1 MHIKKLIITACLLS
15 MSLTGFSAAA
25 SVSILDHPTVAVP
38 EFKNTGLISAE
49 WENERDA
56 LNQAA
61 DIATDDLVNSG
72 RFDVVERTQ
81 LKKIL
86 DEYALN
92 NTGLVDQTTAVPIGH
107 LTGAQYLLIGSIN
120 AVTARKSQTT
130 IVGTGT
136 LRYKVSADIS
146 VRMVDAE
153 TGRIV
158 LAARGQGTEK
168 NVLFKGPLHLI
179 QIGTAEIDERQVSDA
194 VRRAVDDAIDGP
206 QGLIARTDG
215 RAKVKHT

>member
-179 QIGTAEIDERQVSDA
+179 
-194 VRRAVDDAIDGP
+194 
-206 QGLIARTDG
+206 
-215 RAKVKHT
+215 

>member
-72 RFDVVERTQ
+72 RFD
-81 LKKIL
+81 
-86 DEYALN
+86 D
-92 NTGLVDQTTAVPIGH
+92 
-107 LTGAQYLLIGSIN
+107 S
-120 AVTARKSQTT
+120 
-130 IVGTGT
+130 
-136 LRYKVSADIS
+136 
-146 VRMVDAE
+146 
-153 TGRIV
+153 
-158 LAARGQGTEK
+158 
-168 NVLFKGPLHLI
+168 
-179 QIGTAEIDERQVSDA
+179 
-194 VRRAVDDAIDGP
+194 
-206 QGLIARTDG
+206 RTDWSSDG
-215 RAKVKHT
+215 GTVFIDWQY

>member
-1 MHIKKLIITACLLS
+1 M
-15 MSLTGFSAAA
+15 
-25 SVSILDHPTVAVP
+25 
-38 EFKNTGLISAE
+38 
-49 WENERDA
+49 
-56 LNQAA
+56 
-61 DIATDDLVNSG
+61 
-72 RFDVVERTQ
+72 
-81 LKKIL
+81 
-86 DEYALN
+86 
-92 NTGLVDQTTAVPIGH
+92 
-107 LTGAQYLLIGSIN
+107 IGSIN

-206 QGLIARTDG
+206 QGLIARMDG
-215 RAKVKHT
+215 RVKVKHK

>member
-92 NTGLVDQTTAVPIGH
+92 NTGLD
-107 LTGAQYLLIGSIN
+107 
-120 AVTARKSQTT
+120 RKS
-130 IVGTGT
+130 V
-136 LRYKVSADIS
+136 V
-146 VRMVDAE
+146 
-153 TGRIV
+153 
-158 LAARGQGTEK
+158 
-168 NVLFKGPLHLI
+168 
-179 QIGTAEIDERQVSDA
+179 
-194 VRRAVDDAIDGP
+194 
-206 QGLIARTDG
+206 
-215 RAKVKHT
+215 

>member
-1 MHIKKLIITACLLS
+1 MDIKKIITAACLLTVALTSFS
-15 MSLTGFSAAA
+15 MAA

-38 EFKNTGLISAE
+38 EFKNTGLIADQ
-49 WENERDA
+49 WENKRDE

-61 DIATDDLVNSG
+61 DVATDDLVNSG

-86 DEYALN
+86 DEYALS

-107 LTGAQYLLIGSIN
+107 LTGAQYILVGSIN

-130 IVGTGT
+130 VVGAGT
-136 LRYKVSADIS
+136 LRYKVSADVS
-146 VRMVDAE
+146 LRMVDAE

-179 QIGTAEIDERQVSDA
+179 QIGTAEVDERQVSDA
-194 VRRAVDDAIDGP
+194 IRRAVDNAIDGP
-206 QGLIARTDG
+206 QGLIARMDG
-215 RAKVKHT
+215 RVKK

>member
-1 MHIKKLIITACLLS
+1 MSIRKIMMIVCVLTAT
-15 MSLTGFSAAA
+15 LTGFSMAA

-38 EFKNTGLISAE
+38 EFKNTGLISDQ
-49 WENERDA
+49 WENKREE

-61 DIATDDLVNSG
+61 DVATDALVNSG

-86 DEYALN
+86 DEYALD
-92 NTGLVDQTTAVPIGH
+92 NTGLVNQTTAVPIGQ
-107 LTGAQYLLIGSIN
+107 LTGAQYILIGSIN

-136 LRYKVSADIS
+136 LRYKVSADVS
-146 VRMVDAE
+146 LRMVDAE

-158 LAARGQGTEK
+158 LAARGQGKEK

-179 QIGTAEIDERQVSDA
+179 QIGTAEVDERQVNDA
-194 VRRAVDDAIDGP
+194 IQRAVDDAINGP
-206 QGLIARTDG
+206 QGLLARMDG
-215 RAKVKHT
+215 RGKK

>member
-92 NTGLVDQTTAVPIGH
+92 NTGLVDQTTAVPIDH

-206 QGLIARTDG
+206 QGLIARMDG
-215 RAKVKHT
+215 RVKVKHK

>member
-1 MHIKKLIITACLLS
+1 M
-15 MSLTGFSAAA
+15 
-25 SVSILDHPTVAVP
+25 
-38 EFKNTGLISAE
+38 ISAE

-206 QGLIARTDG
+206 QGLIARMDG
-215 RAKVKHT
+215 RVKVKHK

>member
-1 MHIKKLIITACLLS
+1 MIVCVLTAT
-15 MSLTGFSAAA
+15 LTGFSMAA

-38 EFKNTGLISAE
+38 EFKNTGLISDQ
-49 WENERDA
+49 WENKREE

-61 DIATDDLVNSG
+61 DVATDALVNSG

-86 DEYALN
+86 DEYALD
-92 NTGLVDQTTAVPIGH
+92 NTGLVNQTTAVPIGQ
-107 LTGAQYLLIGSIN
+107 LTGAQYILIGSIN

-136 LRYKVSADIS
+136 LRYKVSADVS
-146 VRMVDAE
+146 LRMVDAE

-158 LAARGQGTEK
+158 LAARGQGKEK

-179 QIGTAEIDERQVSDA
+179 QIGTAEVDERQVNDA
-194 VRRAVDDAIDGP
+194 IQRAVDDAINGP
-206 QGLIARTDG
+206 QGLLARMDG
-215 RAKVKHT
+215 RGKK

>member
-1 MHIKKLIITACLLS
+1 MIVCVLTAT
-15 MSLTGFSAAA
+15 LTGFSMAA

-38 EFKNTGLISAE
+38 EFKNTGLISDQ
-49 WENERDA
+49 WENKREE
-56 LNQAA
+56 LNV
-61 DIATDDLVNSG
+61 ATDALVNSG

-86 DEYALN
+86 DEYALD
-92 NTGLVDQTTAVPIGH
+92 NTGLVNQTTAVPIGQ
-107 LTGAQYLLIGSIN
+107 LTGAQYILIGSIN

-136 LRYKVSADIS
+136 LRYKVSADVS
-146 VRMVDAE
+146 LRMVDAE

-158 LAARGQGTEK
+158 LAARGQGKEK

-179 QIGTAEIDERQVSDA
+179 QIGTAEVDERQVNDA
-194 VRRAVDDAIDGP
+194 IQRAVDDAINGP
-206 QGLIARTDG
+206 QGLLARMDG
-215 RAKVKHT
+215 RGKK